1 MGHQARDL
9 ADPFLMRW
17 SCGSYTRISSQLFV
31 MLGPAP
37 GGRRRRHLLPKG
49 LPRHLLVT
57 VLALTFMSAAAQ
69 AHPYFL
75 FKALA
80 FVGGN
85 AKIIAW
91 QASRTY
97 RQAPRSGTCAERRD
111 RFLQLLPEALR
122 LGRYARDIYEHG
134 EDLKDSE
141 LNIKDQGDGYTAY
154 YDPNGERYAE
164 VRVDATRLEA
174 IVIFRGA
181 RHFSGSDI
189 SAGAMGLV
197 GIETTYYRWGSA
209 LVAEVVREH
218 PGMHVIVTGHSLGG
232 GLVLYAVLHNHGVQG
247 VAFNPVGLSRWT
259 WLRTNRSE
267 RMRANGALTI
277 VSTHNGNH
285 IEPITALSLAHR
297 SVLPGQL
304 YFVESQASGP
314 LALHSITTLVAGLEQ
329 LAATAAGGLA
339 CEDVLG
345 SLAH

>member
-1 MGHQARDL
+1 
-9 ADPFLMRW
+9 
-17 SCGSYTRISSQLFV
+17 
-31 MLGPAP
+31 
-37 GGRRRRHLLPKG
+37 
-49 LPRHLLVT
+49 
-57 VLALTFMSAAAQ
+57 MSAAAQ
-69 AHPYFL
+69 AHPYLL

-85 AKIIAW
+85 AKIVAW

-97 RQAPRSGTCAERRD
+97 RQTPRFGTCAERQN
-111 RFLQLLPEALR
+111 RFLQILPEALR
-122 LGRYARDIYEHG
+122 LGRYARDIYEHT
-134 EDLKDSE
+134 EDPKAAELK
-141 LNIKDQGDGYTAY
+141 IGDQEDKYTAY
-154 YDPNGERYAE
+154 FDPNSERYAE
-164 VRVDATRLEA
+164 VRVDAMHLEA

-181 RHFSGSDI
+181 RHLSGSDL

-197 GIETTYYRWGSA
+197 GIETSYYRWGSA
-209 LVAEVVREH
+209 LVARVAREH
-218 PGMHVIVTGHSLGG
+218 PGMRVIATGHSLGG
-232 GLVLYAVLHNHGVQG
+232 GLVLYAVLHNPGVQG
-247 VAFNPVGLSRWT
+247 VAFNPVGVSRWT
-259 WLRTNRSE
+259 WLRTNRAE
-267 RMRANGALTI
+267 RMRTNAALTI

-329 LAATAAGGLA
+329 LAATEAGGLA